1 MRVLTNLS
9 SKFELK
15 QIFFLVFVFSLGL
28 MGCEDKKLQTIKR
41 VEYEPIYMTDQ
52 EFKNAV
58 AMETPRE
65 LGKPGK
71 IYFYNDYLFVNET
84 NKGVHI
90 IDNSDPSSPSKVGFI
105 NIPSNKDIAVK
116 GDRLYADSH
125 SDLLV
130 FNIEDLQNPEL
141 IKRIEDVFSF
151 SATMVRGYPY
161 QPVDNS
167 KGIVV
172 DWKKVEV
179 EEICQGD
186 CYYYERGGVLFDAM
200 NAGSGAV
207 AESGGNSGVGG
218 SMARFAITG
227 DYLYAVDDINLVT
240 FDISDQEP
248 TKVDRQDLGWAIE
261 TIFPHEQ
268 NLYIGSESAMYIFDI
283 TTPET
288 PKQMSIY
295 THLTACD
302 PVVVEGNHAF
312 VTLRQGER
320 CPRAVNRL
328 EVIDVQD
335 PYSPQK
341 IAFYE
346 MISPHGLGIDNGN
359 LFVSEGEHGL
369 KVMDASDPRNIKLLR
384 HIKDLKTYDVIPYN
398 NVLMVTGES
407 GIVQYDYS
415 DIENLNHLSTI
426 PVGTSAN

>member
-1 MRVLTNLS
+1 
-9 SKFELK
+9 
-15 QIFFLVFVFSLGL
+15 
-28 MGCEDKKLQTIKR
+28 
-41 VEYEPIYMTDQ
+41 
-52 EFKNAV
+52 
-58 AMETPRE
+58 
-65 LGKPGK
+65 
-71 IYFYNDYLFVNET
+71 
-84 NKGVHI
+84 
-90 IDNSDPSSPSKVGFI
+90 
-105 NIPSNKDIAVK
+105 
-116 GDRLYADSH
+116 
-125 SDLLV
+125 
-130 FNIEDLQNPEL
+130 
-141 IKRIEDVFSF
+141 
-151 SATMVRGYPY
+151 MVRGYPY
-161 QPVDNS
+161 QPVDHS

-179 EEICQGD
+179 EETCQGD
-186 CYYYERGGVLFDAM
+186 CYNYRGGVLFDAV
-200 NAGSGAV
+200 NTGSGSM
-207 AESGGNSGVGG
+207 AESGNQSGVGG

-227 DYLYAVDDINLVT
+227 DYLYAVDDINLLT

-248 TKVDRQDLGWAIE
+248 TKVDKQDLGWAIE

-268 NLYIGSESAMYIFDI
+268 NLYIGSDSAMYIFDI

-312 VTLRQGER
+312 VTLREGER

-346 MISPHGLGIDNGN
+346 MISPHGLGVDSGN
-359 LFVSEGEHGL
+359 LFVSEGDHGL
-369 KVMDASDPRNIKLLR
+369 KVMDASDPKNIKLLR
-384 HIKDLKTYDVIPYN
+384 HIKDIKTYDVIPYN

-426 PVGTSAN
+426 PIGTSAN